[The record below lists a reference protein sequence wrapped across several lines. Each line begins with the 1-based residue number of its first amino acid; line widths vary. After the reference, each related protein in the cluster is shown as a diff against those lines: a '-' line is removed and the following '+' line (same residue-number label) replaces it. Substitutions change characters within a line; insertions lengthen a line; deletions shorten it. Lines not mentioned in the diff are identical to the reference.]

1 MAEKVTAG
9 TGWPGPLRNAATIN
23 RILEATDYYHRE
35 IACGR
40 GKKSQSVEATSAGRI
55 RLKNISGA
63 DRRKGEILR
72 VGDYLL
78 TDLTK
83 DLIWH
88 KGELHDG
95 TDAQLAVLLEA
106 LTQNEIGPAQILG
119 ACPALVN
126 FTHADQR
133 YARPAASNDVLQA
146 DALGQVRVLHKGGSG
161 TGEKECIVLLG
172 DGRFLGFGVPPSD
185 IAKGTS
191 GTVNF
196 YAGLGG
202 SEGASGVTVTAWAK
216 GNKLAATKLCTLLL
230 MNNVLYGLP
239 WEC

>member
-23 RILEATDYYHRE
+23 RVLEATDYYHRE
-35 IACGR
+35 IARGR
-40 GKKSQSVEATSAGRI
+40 GRQNQPVDAISAGRI

-63 DRRKGEILR
+63 DRRKREMLR

-78 TDLTK
+78 TDLAK

-172 DGRFLGFGVPPSD
+172 DGRFQAWGVADQD
-185 IAKGTS
+185 IPDGSTD
-191 GTVNF
+191 TVSVHN
-196 YAGLGG
+196 
-202 SEGASGVTVTAWAK
+202 ASGDTGMDVEAK
-216 GNKLAATKLCTLLL
+216 ALGADLSSGKKVWLELTY
-230 MNNVLYGLP
+230 NVIYGFP
-239 WEC
+239 IEC